1 MTRHDKGK
9 RKLSAPE
16 TRRCVVSR
24 IFLVSFSSSLPLS
37 PLSLSLSHSV
47 THPRPSLVPN
57 LELLLLSFWQI
68 LSTFELILGSGRKI
82 LRDVHFGDFVAAN

>member
-1 MTRHDKGK
+1 MCRFSNLP
-9 RKLSAPE
+9 RLLF
-16 TRRCVVSR
+16 
-24 IFLVSFSSSLPLS
+24 IFSPSP
-37 PLSLSLSHSV
+37 PLSLFLILS
-47 THPRPSLVPN
+47 PILDLPN

>member
-1 MTRHDKGK
+1 M
-9 RKLSAPE
+9 S
-16 TRRCVVSR
+16 
-24 IFLVSFSSSLPLS
+24 FLESPSSPFHLLSLP
-37 PLSLSLSHSV
+37 PSLSLFLILS
-47 THPRPSLVPN
+47 PILDLPN